1 MSSVKPVS
9 QLIEQFLQ
17 SVGIQGKIEENFAI
31 VHWDMAVGKEISEQ
45 TEPYKIVRGILFV
58 RVKDPVWRNE
68 LQFFK
73 EEIIKKLNHK
83 IGKNIVKDIKFY

>member
-1 MSSVKPVS
+1 MSSAKPVS
-9 QLIEQFLQ
+9 QLIEQFLK

-31 VHWDMAVGKEISEQ
+31 VHWDQAVGKEISER
-45 TEPYKIVRGILFV
+45 TEPYKIIKGILFV

-73 EEIIKKLNHK
+73 EEIIKKLNDL
-83 IGKNIVKDIKFY
+83 IGRNIVKDIKFY

>member
-31 VHWDMAVGKEISEQ
+31 VYWDQAVGKEISER
-45 TEPYKIVRGILFV
+45 TEPFKITKGILFV
-58 RVKDPVWRNE
+58 KVKDPVWRNE

-73 EEIIKKLNHK
+73 EEIIKKLNDK
-83 IGKNIVKDIKFY
+83 IGRNIVKEIKFY